1 MLVEVL
7 QLLARE
13 KVFSKAE
20 LARRL
25 EVSEEMIEQMLEE
38 LVQKG
43 YLKTASISCEQS
55 CSTCPMH
62 DVCAVKGG
70 DRLWV
75 LTAKGLKIG
84 LATEL

>member
-13 KVFSKAE
+13 EVFSKAE

-25 EVSEEMIEQMLEE
+25 EVSEEMVEQMLEE
-38 LVQKG
+38 LVRKG
-43 YLKTASISCEQS
+43 YLKAASISCEQS
-55 CSTCPMH
+55 CSACPMR
-62 DVCAVKGG
+62 DVCAVRGG
-70 DRLWV
+70 NRLWV

-84 LATEL
+84 LSTEL